1 VEAVPTS
8 HGPAVK
14 RRRQV
19 LNRFAVEAA
28 LTNWRGFAIVA
39 TAAVLLILVA
49 GRSASFYSDDWWY
62 ILGRSLGDPRT
73 WFVAENEH
81 WVTLHVIAFR
91 LIYETFGTGSYLPY
105 LLTLMIAHVSAAAAL
120 FVLLRRVSSGW
131 TPIAATSVFLLLGSG
146 YYNLFWGFQM
156 GMVGALALGLW
167 ALVAL
172 PRRPW
177 VACLLLTLG
186 IATVGNALFVVAAS
200 FVYLAL
206 TRRRYAPLML
216 VPVAAYA
223 IWWFVIGSETAR
235 TGPPIGAGNLDWVL
249 AFPIGG
255 LSAWFGGVAGIG
267 PTFGLVALAITPV
280 LLYMS
285 RPLAPLSIAAIFGLL
300 AQAAVLAI
308 SRGVVNPPG
317 SAHYIYDAAP
327 FVLIVAASVRVP
339 RLVARSAFVWAL
351 GINIALV
358 IYWGTVWPI
367 ARGNPVVT
375 CRPAETQP
383 WRSICL
389 TQF

>member
-1 VEAVPTS
+1 MAQPATRRRDRTLIRFPVEDVPTS
-8 HGPAVK
+8 
-14 RRRQV
+14 
-19 LNRFAVEAA
+19 
-28 LTNWRGFAIVA
+28 WRGFAIVA
-39 TAAVLLILVA
+39 TGAVLLILVA
-49 GRSASFYSDDWWY
+49 GRSASFYGDDWWY

-81 WVTLHVIAFR
+81 WVTLHVIAYR
-91 LIYETFGTGSYLPY
+91 LIFEVFGTGSYLPY
-105 LLTLMIAHVSAAAAL
+105 LIALMIAHVSAAAAL

-172 PRRPW
+172 PGRPW
-177 VACLLLTLG
+177 VACLLLTAG
-186 IATVGNALFVVAAS
+186 IATVANAAFVVAAA
-200 FVYLAL
+200 FVYLGL

-223 IWWFVIGSETAR
+223 TWWFVIGAETAR

-267 PTFGLVALAITPV
+267 PTLGLVALVIMPV
-280 LLYMS
+280 LLYAS
-285 RPLAPLSIAAIFGLL
+285 RPVPPLTIAAVSGLL

-308 SRGVVNPPG
+308 SRGVINPPG

-327 FVLIVAASVRVP
+327 FVLIVAGSVRVP

-383 WRSICL
+383 WRSVCL

>member
-1 VEAVPTS
+1 M
-8 HGPAVK
+8 
-14 RRRQV
+14 
-19 LNRFAVEAA
+19 
-28 LTNWRGFAIVA
+28 
-39 TAAVLLILVA
+39 LVA

-73 WFVAENEH
+73 WFVAENEQ

-105 LLTLMIAHVSAAAAL
+105 LLALMMAHVSAAAAL

-131 TPIAATSVFLLLGSG
+131 TPIAATSVFLLLGSR

-172 PRRPW
+172 PGRPW
-177 VACLLLTLG
+177 VACLLLTAG
-186 IATVGNALFVVAAS
+186 IATVGNALFVVPAA

-206 TRRRYAPLML
+206 TRRPYAPLML

-223 IWWFVIGSETAR
+223 IWWFAIGSETAR
-235 TGPPIGAGNLDWVL
+235 TGAPIGAGNLDWVL

-267 PTFGLVALAITPV
+267 PTLGLVALAITPV
-280 LLYMS
+280 PLYMS
-285 RPLAPLSIAAIFGLL
+285 RPLAPLTIAAIFGLL
-300 AQAAVLAI
+300 AQAGVLAI

-327 FVLIVAASVRVP
+327 FLLIVAASVRVP

-367 ARGNPVVT
+367 TRGNPVVT

-383 WRSICL
+383 WRSIYV